1 MALGEQR
8 AILQITGFQNSGKTA
23 VMEQLIKKAHNEGY
37 KAGTIKHHGH
47 GGTPD
52 QIVKEKDSGKHLM
65 AGSKLAGVE
74 GGGVLQLSLG
84 SGSWTLEELLKIYSM
99 LDLDLILI
107 EGYKHEL
114 YPKAVCIR
122 NEQDLSL
129 LELNGIVCVI
139 ADKKE
144 MVHTSVPVF
153 SFHDEEHLYLDF
165 LMKVVKKQYESKSI

>member
-1 MALGEQR
+1 MGKHR
-8 AILQITGFQNSGKTA
+8 AILQIAGFQNSGKTA
-23 VMEQLIKKAHNEGY
+23 VMEKLIKRAQRESLKT
-37 KAGTIKHHGH
+37 GTIKHHGH
-47 GGTPD
+47 GGAPD
-52 QIVKEKDSGKHLM
+52 KALMEKDSGKHLE

-107 EGYKHEL
+107 EGYKHAP

-122 NEQDLSL
+122 NEHDLGL
-129 LELNGIVCVI
+129 LELSGIVCVI

-144 MVHTSVPVF
+144 MVQTSVPVF

-165 LMKVVKKQYESKSI
+165 LVKVVKKQYESESI